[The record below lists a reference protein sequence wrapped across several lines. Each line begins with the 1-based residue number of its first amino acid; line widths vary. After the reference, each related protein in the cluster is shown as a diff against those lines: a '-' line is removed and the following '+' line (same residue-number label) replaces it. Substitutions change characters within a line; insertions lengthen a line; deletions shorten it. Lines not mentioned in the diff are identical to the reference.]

1 MKTNKMRLF
10 VYLIFIFS
18 LLQPARILPEEK
30 NTDSLAD
37 LFEDINELVIK
48 SNSWKGDL
56 KNSSVSFIGDV
67 KVTADNMKM
76 NCRRLTLF
84 FKTPQ
89 KDTSSNNKQ
98 PPVDK
103 FHATGSIKIDIPE
116 MGNAEAEDAVYER
129 GTRQIILTGNP
140 VGKFYMDGRKYEI
153 PPGVEQI
160 IYDLK
165 EETILV
171 ESSKD
176 EQAGL
181 IISGKEEG
189 N

>member
-1 MKTNKMRLF
+1 MKVNKKNILIYMLF
-10 VYLIFIFS
+10 SFFFFMSALAF
-18 LLQPARILPEEK
+18 PEEN

-37 LFEDINELVIK
+37 LFEDINELVIR

-67 KVTADNMKM
+67 KVTAENMKM
-76 NCRRLTLF
+76 SCQRLMVLF
-84 FKTPQ
+84 KKPQ
-89 KDTSSNNKQ
+89 KDTSSDSKQ
-98 PPVDK
+98 PPIDK
-103 FHATGSIKIDIPE
+103 FHATGSIKINIPE
-116 MGNAEAEDAVYER
+116 MGNAAAEDAVYER
-129 GTRQIILTGNP
+129 DSRQIVLTGNP
-140 VGKFYMDGRKYEI
+140 VGKFYMDDRQYEI

-165 EETILV
+165 EEAILV